1 MTRRS
6 LLEERCR
13 VLFEEGFI
21 RNYCSFS
28 EIWLQSSVIGLQ
40 AAHFLERILLLINT
54 KFFKM
59 KKLLLIVTNVGH
71 YASGL
76 DTGLWLSELTHI
88 YYAAKEK
95 GWDITI
101 ASPKGGAVPIDP
113 ESLKPLVLDKISK
126 NYYESPG
133 FMNALNHSKSLPE
146 VQNESF
152 DCVYLAGGHATMYDF
167 PNDATLQSIISRQY
181 ESGKMVAAICH
192 GVGGLLNV
200 KLSDGTYL
208 INGKKLTGFD
218 WFEESIARRKRE
230 VPFNL
235 EASLKERGVIYDKA
249 FIPMTSKVVVDG
261 NLITGQNP
269 FSSKEMAKV
278 VVKELEK

>member
-1 MTRRS
+1 
-6 LLEERCR
+6 
-13 VLFEEGFI
+13 
-21 RNYCSFS
+21 
-28 EIWLQSSVIGLQ
+28 
-40 AAHFLERILLLINT
+40 
-54 KFFKM
+54 M

-88 YYAAKEK
+88 YHAAKEK

-133 FMNALNHSKSLPE
+133 FMNALNHSKNLPE

-167 PNDATLQSIISRQY
+167 LMMPLYNPSLAVSMKV
-181 ESGKMVAAICH
+181 GK
-192 GVGGLLNV
+192 
-200 KLSDGTYL
+200 
-208 INGKKLTGFD
+208 
-218 WFEESIARRKRE
+218 W
-230 VPFNL
+230 
-235 EASLKERGVIYDKA
+235 
-249 FIPMTSKVVVDG
+249 
-261 NLITGQNP
+261 
-269 FSSKEMAKV
+269 
-278 VVKELEK
+278 